1 MVWACDAV
9 VSKTPKIAAK
19 MIREK
24 RCGVFKRVEYPKDIR
39 RRYGI
44 IVKITIMIQ

>member
-24 RCGVFKRVEYPKDIR
+24 RCGVFKRVGYPKDIR